1 MILRYDNLRT
11 GILVVA
17 QTAQD
22 FTMQNML
29 TFKVFDDAQFL
40 LANIVNFIQIH
51 RSRICIAE
59 ERTVENFA

>member
-40 LANIVNFIQIH
+40 LANIVNFVQIH